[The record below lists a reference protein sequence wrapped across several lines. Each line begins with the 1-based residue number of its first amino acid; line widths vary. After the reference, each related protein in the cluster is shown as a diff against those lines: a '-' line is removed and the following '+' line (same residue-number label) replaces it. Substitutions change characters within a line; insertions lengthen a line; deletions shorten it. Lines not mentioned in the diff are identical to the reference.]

1 MTQCITKLQ
10 SQKKNTCIFVCLFL
24 RHCNLDVFTVKYRIL
39 CTFLTVQFAEVEMF
53 PKVLCKF
60 RSFLVKREDFFYSLS
75 LTENSGTFLRSEEQ
89 ANITTP
95 HHTRTSTS
103 DDTHTI
109 YQVRFS
115 LIHSDYFLLLCSYD
129 TCLRDIII
137 KRCLLRYLDAI
148 ENFSLFEGCLAVHI
162 PHEII

>member
-60 RSFLVKREDFFYSLS
+60 RSFLVKREDFFTLCRSLKIQELS
-75 LTENSGTFLRSEEQ
+75 YVPKSKQTSQHLIILEHQPVTTLTRFIKFVLASYT
-89 ANITTP
+89 AIT
-95 HHTRTSTS
+95 SFFYVL
-103 DDTHTI
+103 TI
-109 YQVRFS
+109 HAYVTLS
-115 LIHSDYFLLLCSYD
+115 
-129 TCLRDIII
+129 
-137 KRCLLRYLDAI
+137 
-148 ENFSLFEGCLAVHI
+148 
-162 PHEII
+162 